1 MGIKIKSILGLVVLL
16 ALSILVAGWAYPA
29 NAEEISDTNTDTA
42 IATGNLSP
50 LDISGLAYYE
60 QARSLISK
68 VNELRASL
76 DLEPLVYNLQ
86 LEDLAFLRAAE
97 TSIYWDHQRPDGSYL
112 IETNPDVNAENI
124 AGGLADADQVFANW
138 LHSEGHYENMV
149 NPELKSIGI
158 AAYSSLHGEAPRWW
172 AQVFSTTLPENTMP
186 ERQDRTVIS
195 HRIKLDSSLLR
206 LHILTGSQI
215 SAGILPENMGQEES
229 IRLPLGASK
238 QFYAMAHYD
247 LEDVYS
253 WPGSLA
259 TDELNWQVADPSI
272 AEVTPNGE
280 LKALSA
286 GTTTLRVSH
295 KELAGLETEI
305 GLSVVPTYNFALLGR
320 FASEKTT
327 ALAEIAKQAYLS
339 LPSVDSYVGE
349 STAEA
354 NAVKEQNYRFYDEV
368 QVDSNLQ
375 RLAYALAK
383 QYSLFMYADSM
394 DSLPQLEQILD
405 SLPAGA
411 RVSWHAFSNLDNLQD
426 QTVKVPGWAKSVG
439 VVVLESGG
447 CDISILL
454 YSNQPADGQSLSYR
468 DLVPLEEQKDPETG
482 SIAYQVSLFVDRADI
497 SLYFLD
503 QGNIAA
509 QVDVYDPL
517 DYRFTQNEHGQLIYQ
532 PSLLLQ
538 RDEYGP
544 YPPVNPD
551 LRYAQF
557 ALDNPEVASFT
568 EDGKILIR
576 AQGSFTLR
584 VDLVD
589 PLTNNSICQAQLLI
603 NNYVPIPES
612 ELPIATAAP
621 IVESEPSEDGL
632 SEGAEDSQ
640 DLTAEDLLG
649 VEPTATTEP
658 TE

>member
-1 MGIKIKSILGLVVLL
+1 MEIKIQSKLGLVALL
-16 ALSILVAGWAYPA
+16 ALSLLIAGWAYPA
-29 NAEEISDTNTDTA
+29 RAEETKETTSA
-42 IATGNLSP
+42 IAATNLSSV
-50 LDISGLAYYE
+50 DISGMAYYE
-60 QARSLISK
+60 QARSLIGK
-68 VNELRASL
+68 VNDLRTSL
-76 DLEPLVYNLQ
+76 GLEPLVYNLQ

-112 IETNPDVNAENI
+112 IDSNPDVNAENI
-124 AGGLADADQVFANW
+124 AGGLADADQVFDNW

-149 NPELKSIGI
+149 NPDFKSIGI

-172 AQVFSTTLPENTMP
+172 AQVFSSSLPENTMP

-195 HRIKLDSSLLR
+195 HRIKLDASHLV
-206 LHILTGSQI
+206 LHILTSSQI
-215 SAGILPENMGQEES
+215 SVGILEEDMGQEAS

-238 QFYAMAHYD
+238 QLYAMAHYD

-259 TDELNWQVADPSI
+259 TDQLNWQVADPTI

-280 LKALSA
+280 LIARSA
-286 GTTTLRVSH
+286 GNTTLCVSH
-295 KELAGLETEI
+295 KELPELTTEI
-305 GLSVVPTYNFALLGR
+305 NLSVIPTYNFALLGR
-320 FASEKTT
+320 LASDKTT
-327 ALAEIAKQAYLS
+327 ALEELAKQAYLS
-339 LPSVDSYVGE
+339 LPSVESYVGE

-354 NAVKEQNYRFYDEV
+354 NAVKEQNYRFYDGVEM
-368 QVDSNLQ
+368 DSSLQ
-375 RLAYALAK
+375 RLAYELAK

-394 DSLPQLEQILD
+394 DSLPQLGEILD
-405 SLPAGA
+405 RLPSGA
-411 RVSWHAFSNLDNLQD
+411 RVSWHAFSNLDSLQD
-426 QTVKVPGWAKSVG
+426 QMVKVPGWVKSIG
-439 VVVLESGG
+439 VVVLESAG
-447 CDISILL
+447 CDISFLL
-454 YSNQPADGQSLSYR
+454 YSNQPGDGHSLSYEE
-468 DLVPLEEQKDPETG
+468 LVPAEEQKDFESVG
-482 SIAYQVSLFVDRADI
+482 IAYQVSLFADRADV

-503 QGNIAA
+503 QGNVTSQI
-509 QVDVYDPL
+509 DVYDPL
-517 DYRFTQNEHGQLIYQ
+517 DYRFTQNERGQLIYQ

-538 RDEYGP
+538 RDAYGP

-576 AQGSFTLR
+576 AQGSFSLQ

-612 ELPIATAAP
+612 ELPIASAAP
-621 IVESEPSEDGL
+621 TVESEPTRETLD
-632 SEGAEDSQ
+632 EGAEANQ
-640 DLTAEDLLG
+640 DLTDQGLQAI
-649 VEPTATTEP
+649 EPTASTAP